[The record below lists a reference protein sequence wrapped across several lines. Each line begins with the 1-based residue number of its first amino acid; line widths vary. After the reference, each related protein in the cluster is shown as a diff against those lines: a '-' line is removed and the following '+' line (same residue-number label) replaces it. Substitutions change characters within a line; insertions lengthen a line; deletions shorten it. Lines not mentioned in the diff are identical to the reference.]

1 MEENFVATLF
11 KSVMINSDTYLFV
24 PISVIEGKCS
34 LDAGVFV
41 DNLENS
47 YYEMS
52 DAILNINANTNFYG
66 FAEEVQKIMKQFNT
80 DNKVEAIKRYY
91 EIIGENIYI
100 GVAKEENYELEI
112 ISLSVD
118 DLKELACGNLEE
130 RNEEEISEDLKDKK
144 VRLLLNE
151 EGLNKLLS
159 MESIDEIKKALNEM
173 LEVSKELT
181 EITKTLEKDFQS
193 KQKTSFVEPI
203 VPSHNLNV
211 QDMYNYITSKV
222 INQDEAVKQ
231 ILITFLMNNVAVNS
245 GFLNDLQLTRTL
257 ITGNTGCGKTLILE
271 SIIEYLERYTKFNI
285 PMVKVPTSQ
294 LTAAGYVGMNL
305 EDILEELV
313 SKVTIT
319 NSLNEKIRFAEKNGV
334 VFLDEID
341 KKGSKDNGD
350 VSGRSVLNALLQ
362 FIDGA
367 NYQIYSGQKYIG
379 NPNITP
385 SYFNTKYLNIFA
397 AGAFTH
403 VKDDLNRKTI
413 GFNGE
418 SKELITKLKP
428 EDYITKGDMPIE
440 FMGRFHQTV
449 QLNPLGLN
457 DLKDILNKSTASPI
471 LIESQKLDI
480 RGVNLRWDE
489 SFIEEVA
496 KKAYNLNMGAR
507 LLKTIIEQALA
518 EIKWM
523 SLLDFKERTVL
534 VTKET
539 VENPKQYRII
549 GR

>member
-11 KSVMINSDTYLFV
+11 KSVMINSDTYLFI
-24 PISVIEGKCS
+24 PINVIEGKCS
-34 LDAGVFV
+34 IDAKVFV
-41 DNLENS
+41 DNVENS

-52 DAILNINANTNFYG
+52 DAILNINTNTYFYG
-66 FAEEVQKIMKQFNT
+66 FPEEAQKIMKQFNT
-80 DNKVEAIKRYY
+80 DNKVEAIKKYY
-91 EIIGENIYI
+91 ELIGENIYF
-100 GVAKEENYELEI
+100 GVNKGENSELEM
-112 ISLSVD
+112 ISVSVE
-118 DLKELACGNLEE
+118 DLKELACGDLEGKS
-130 RNEEEISEDLKDKK
+130 EEETAEEYKDKK

-159 MESIDEIKKALNEM
+159 MESIEEIKKALNEM
-173 LEVSKELT
+173 LNVSKELT
-181 EITKTLEKDFQS
+181 EITKTLEKDFQA
-193 KQKTSFVEPI
+193 KQRTSFVEPI

-211 QDMYNYITSKV
+211 QEMYDYITSKV

-231 ILITFLMNNVAVNS
+231 ILITFLMNNITVNS

-319 NSLNEKIRFAEKNGV
+319 NSLNEKIRYAEKNGV

-367 NYQIYSGQKYIG
+367 NYQIFSGQKHLLSS
-379 NPNITP
+379 NTTP

-397 AGAFTH
+397 SGAFTH
-403 VKDDLNRKTI
+403 VKDDLNKKTI

-418 SKELITKLKP
+418 SKALITRLKP
-428 EDYITKGDMPIE
+428 EDYIQRGDMPIE
-440 FMGRFHQTV
+440 FMGRFQQV
-449 QLNPLGLN
+449 IQLNPLELN

-489 SFIEEVA
+489 TFIEEVA
-496 KKAYNLNMGAR
+496 KRAYNLNMGAR
-507 LLKTIIEQALA
+507 SLKTIIEGALS
-518 EIKWM
+518 EIKWQA
-523 SLLDFKERTVL
+523 LLDYKETEIL

>member
-11 KSVMINSDTYLFV
+11 KSVMINVDTYLFV

-34 LDAGVFV
+34 NDVGVFV

-47 YYEMS
+47 YYEIK
-52 DAILNINANTNFYG
+52 DAILNINTNTHFYG
-66 FAEEVQKIMKQFNT
+66 FAEEINKIMKQFNT
-80 DNKVEAIKRYY
+80 DDKIEAIKKYY
-91 EIIGENIYI
+91 EIIGENIYVGI
-100 GVAKEENYELEI
+100 TKNENSELEI

-118 DLKELACGNLEE
+118 DLKDLASGNLD
-130 RNEEEISEDLKDKK
+130 NTYEDEMEDKK
-144 VRLLLNE
+144 VRLFLNE
-151 EGLNKLLS
+151 EGLTKLLN
-159 MESIDEIKKALNEM
+159 METLEEIKASLNEM
-173 LEVSKELT
+173 LNVSKEIT
-181 EITKTLEKDFQS
+181 AITKTLEKEYE
-193 KQKTSFVEPI
+193 KTENTSFVEPI
-203 VPSHNLNV
+203 VPNHNLDV
-211 QDMYNYITSKV
+211 QEMYNYITSKV

-231 ILITFLMNNVAVNS
+231 ILITFLMNNITVNS

-271 SIIEYLERYTKFNI
+271 SIIEYLERFTKFNI

-294 LTAAGYVGMNL
+294 LTSAGYVGMNL

-319 NSLNEKIRFAEKNGV
+319 NSLNEKIRYAEKNGV
-334 VFLDEID
+334 IFLDEID

-350 VSGRSVLNALLQ
+350 VAGRSVLNALLQ

-367 NYQIYSGQKYIG
+367 NYRIFDGQKHMM

-397 AGAFTH
+397 SGAFTH
-403 VKDDLNRKTI
+403 VKEDLNKKSI
-413 GFNGE
+413 GFSDE
-418 SKELITKLKP
+418 TKELITKLKP
-428 EDYITKGDMPIE
+428 EDYIKKGDMPIE
-440 FMGRFHQTV
+440 FMGRFHQTI
-449 QLNPLGLN
+449 QLNPLKLN
-457 DLKDILNKSTASPI
+457 DLKDILNKSSVSPI

-489 SFIEEVA
+489 SFVEEVA

-507 LLKTIIEQALA
+507 SLKTIIEGALS

-523 SLLDFKERTVL
+523 SLLHYQERTVL
-534 VTKET
+534 VSRET

-549 GR
+549 

>member
-52 DAILNINANTNFYG
+52 DAILNINANTHFYG
-66 FAEEVQKIMKQFNT
+66 FAEEIQKIMKQFDT

-100 GVAKEENYELEI
+100 GVAKEENAELEI

-118 DLKELACGNLEE
+118 DLKELACGNLEGRTDDE
-130 RNEEEISEDLKDKK
+130 LADDLKNKS
-144 VRLLLNE
+144 VRLFINE
-151 EGLNKLLS
+151 EGLTKLLN
-159 MESIDEIKKALNEM
+159 MESIEEIKKYLNEM
-173 LEVSKELT
+173 LEISKELT
-181 EITKTLEKDFQS
+181 QITKSLEPDFGV
-193 KQKTSFVEPI
+193 KQNQSFVEPI

-231 ILITFLMNNVAVNS
+231 ILITFLMNNVTVNS

-271 SIIEYLERYTKFNI
+271 SIIECLERYTNFNI

-294 LTAAGYVGMNL
+294 LTSAGYVGMNL

-319 NSLNEKIRFAEKNGV
+319 NSLSEKIRYAEKNGV

-350 VSGRSVLNALLQ
+350 VAGRSVLNALLQ
-362 FIDGA
+362 FLDGA
-367 NYQIYSGQKYIG
+367 NYQIFNGQKYMM

-397 AGAFTH
+397 SGAFTH
-403 VKDDLNRKTI
+403 VKDDINKKTI
-413 GFNGE
+413 GFSGGA
-418 SKELITKLKP
+418 KEIITKLKP
-428 EDYITKGDMPIE
+428 EDYIQKGDMPIE
-440 FMGRFHQTV
+440 FMGRFQQTV

-457 DLKDILNKSTASPI
+457 DLKDILNKSSASPI

-496 KKAYNLNMGAR
+496 KRAYNLNMGAR
-507 LLKTIIEQALA
+507 SLKTIIEGALS
-518 EIKWM
+518 EIKWK
-523 SLLDFKERTVL
+523 SLLEYEEKTVL
-534 VTKET
+534 VTRET
-539 VENPKQYRII
+539 VENPKQYRIL
-549 GR
+549 